1 MDTIDLFKQYVGK
14 LNLRKTQL
22 EAVTRIFK
30 TCMESDDDSADPNA
44 STSDIGNE
52 SFDGGQSRS
61 PDGTVDIG
69 STTSDSQDNPKMG
82 NSNDPSFND
91 KGTLAWGGI
100 DAKKLTAPS
109 KSRLFNERFANRKS
123 ATNLPSSDKTDLNK
137 MSAGASEGKY
147 DDMSKLTGDWRKV
160 AEYQNFLN
168 DNGFNISVDGKW
180 GPETE
185 RAYQAYMAKTK
196 NG

>member
-1 MDTIDLFKQYVGK
+1 
-14 LNLRKTQL
+14 
-22 EAVTRIFK
+22 
-30 TCMESDDDSADPNA
+30 MESDDYSADPNA
-44 STSDIGNE
+44 STSDIG
-52 SFDGGQSRS
+52 D
-61 PDGTVDIG
+61 
-69 STTSDSQDNPKMG
+69 
-82 NSNDPSFND
+82 
-91 KGTLAWGGI
+91 
-100 DAKKLTAPS
+100 
-109 KSRLFNERFANRKS
+109 
-123 ATNLPSSDKTDLNK
+123 LPSSDKTDLNK